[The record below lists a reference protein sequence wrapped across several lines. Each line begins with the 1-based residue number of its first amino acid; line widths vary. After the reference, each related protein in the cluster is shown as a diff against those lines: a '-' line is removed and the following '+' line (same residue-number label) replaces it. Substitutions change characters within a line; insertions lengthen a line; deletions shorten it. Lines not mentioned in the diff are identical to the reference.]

1 MVAREFLE
9 ELKSVSGDFDWKF
22 EGGAQRIR
30 AKLKS
35 RPNGLVF
42 DPIGAL
48 CYSKTGLI
56 LDEENW
62 FRASRE
68 IELSHIDAG
77 DLTAAANNVCGHPD
91 HYYTQYL
98 RRQMISIVLPHPE
111 TSMERIS
118 KVPGAI
124 ADKVSNL
131 PGKAAHWSDRVI
143 AAISKVRLPG
153 SLYRV
158 RTP

>member
-9 ELKSVSGDFDWKF
+9 ELKSVQKDFDWKL
-22 EGGAQRIR
+22 EGRTQRIR
-30 AKLKS
+30 ARLKS
-35 RPNGLVF
+35 RPEGLAF

-56 LDEENW
+56 LAEENW
-62 FRASRE
+62 FRAARE
-68 IELSHIDAG
+68 IELTHIDAG

-98 RRQMISIVLPHPE
+98 RRQMIGIVLPQPE
-111 TSMERIS
+111 TKLERIS
-118 KVPGAI
+118 KVPGTI
-124 ADKVSNL
+124 AGHVSEL
-131 PGKAAHWSDRVI
+131 PRKAALWSSKI
-143 AAISKVRLPG
+143 ITAISRVRIPG
-153 SLYRV
+153 SLHRV

>member
-9 ELKSVSGDFDWKF
+9 ELKSVHREFDWKF
-22 EGGAQRIR
+22 EGRNERIR
-30 AKLKS
+30 ARLKS
-35 RPNGLVF
+35 RPSGLIF

-56 LDEENW
+56 LDQENW
-62 FRASRE
+62 FRAARE

-98 RRQMISIVLPHPE
+98 RRQIIGIVLPHPE
-111 TSMERIS
+111 TNMERIS
-118 KVPGAI
+118 KLPGAI
-124 ADKVSNL
+124 VACVSSLSGKV
-131 PGKAAHWSDRVI
+131 AVWSDRMI
-143 AAISKVRLPG
+143 AAISKVRIPG
-153 SLYRV
+153 SLRT